1 MFSQSDHRFGVARSF
16 IVRNNKDV
24 RFNNSHFNWLTQPI
38 HRKMY
43 VIVVLLDLDFAAMH
57 GIQGL

>member
-16 IVRNNKDV
+16 IVRNKDV
-24 RFNNSHFNWLTQPI
+24 RFNNSHFIKLVTQPI